1 MLRGWK
7 RWTVEED
14 EKLLREYKLKG
25 PTKLSKEMTN
35 RTMYAITQRYRTLT
49 QSNKLIKRIHETQI
63 DKCPFCG
70 SSRINKVNTWHGKV
84 VEAYYCVNCL
94 KEFLPNGE
102 LNPPLYADDNCGDTV
117 IIRQFQEELV
127 VEKQKESEA
136 KKDELRQ
143 KM

>member
-1 MLRGWK
+1 MKGWK

-35 RTMYAITQRYRTLT
+35 RTKRAIIQRYRVLT
-49 QSNKLIKRIHETQI
+49 QSNKPIKRVHETQM

-70 SSRINKVNTWHGKV
+70 SSRINKVDTWHDNV

-94 KEFLPNGE
+94 REFLPNGE
-102 LNPPLYADDNCGDTV
+102 LIPPLYADGC
-117 IIRQFQEELV
+117 EWW
-127 VEKQKESEA
+127 
-136 KKDELRQ
+136 
-143 KM
+143 

>member
-35 RTMYAITQRYRTLT
+35 RTIYAIMQRYRILT
-49 QSNKLIKRIHETQI
+49 QSNKPIKRIHETQI

-70 SSRINKVNTWHGKV
+70 SSRINKVDTWHGNNAVK
-84 VEAYYCVNCL
+84 AYYCVNCL
-94 KEFLPNGE
+94 KEFLPNGK
-102 LNPPLYADDNCGDTV
+102 LIPPLYADSCEGW
-117 IIRQFQEELV
+117 
-127 VEKQKESEA
+127 
-136 KKDELRQ
+136 
-143 KM
+143 

>member
-1 MLRGWK
+1 MRGWK

-25 PTKLSKEMTN
+25 P
-35 RTMYAITQRYRTLT
+35 
-49 QSNKLIKRIHETQI
+49 I

-102 LNPPLYADDNCGDTV
+102 LNPPLYAN
-117 IIRQFQEELV
+117 
-127 VEKQKESEA
+127 
-136 KKDELRQ
+136 
-143 KM
+143 

>member
-1 MLRGWK
+1 MNYIKHGGIALREWK

-25 PTKLSKEMTN
+25 PTKLSKEMKN
-35 RTMYAITQRYRTLT
+35 RTMQAIKHRYRVLT
-49 QSNKLIKRIHETQI
+49 QSNKPIKRVHKTQI

-70 SSRINKVNTWHGKV
+70 SSRINEVDTWYDNV

-102 LNPPLYADDNCGDTV
+102 LIPPLYADGCEGW
-117 IIRQFQEELV
+117 
-127 VEKQKESEA
+127 
-136 KKDELRQ
+136 
-143 KM
+143 